1 MNTLTKEE
9 VQAVSDLKA
18 GYTLG
23 HADVTIL
30 HSLARIALNSLDATP
45 IYQVQYGQQ
54 WRDVTKERYED
65 HRDHG
70 SPTRIV
76 YATPQPVQDSE
87 AQAAPAPINMSDD
100 DIRALAEKYHAV
112 IVCNGTGDY
121 NDNYESVVKFG
132 RALIAVLRPVP
143 KFGVEETY
151 HNMLKEEQGVNAKL
165 AEYSLNKSQPQP
177 TPESEDRKM
186 LKRLAVIMSGN
197 DAPGE
202 IRSLTV
208 TAQSLV
214 DRCKALARG
223 KEKLAATES
232 LALGVKCPFPYG
244 WEELKHRTNQ
254 DTLFFS
260 AYMVEG
266 EEVTDLHRDIVDRMV
281 DRLLKVIAAC
291 QTDASYSGPTTWN
304 PASLEEVNKRSVRE
318 PTDNHIPSREA
329 IIAGGVLVQCPRCDG
344 DSYRLNFNGWPHF
357 WCDKCANETVTIRN
371 VYMEYRKLVDSLGI
385 DISKQPANVRDAM
398 WYGFSLAKSTGTK
411 MTEGK

>member
-1 MNTLTKEE
+1 MTTITREQLE
-9 VQAVSDLKA
+9 QIIFFA
-18 GYTLG
+18 GEATCHPDPNYWLEFEKLAPPG
-23 HADVTIL
+23 VVL
-30 HSLARIALNSLDATP
+30 ELARIALASSHATP

-100 DIRALAEKYHAV
+100 DIRALAEKHHAV

-132 RALIAVLRPVP
+132 RALIAVLRPVS

-151 HNMLKEEQGVNAKL
+151 HNMLKEEQEVNAKL

-214 DRCKALARG
+214 DRCKTLARE
-223 KEKLAATES
+223 KENSHIQWK
-232 LALGVKCPFPYG
+232 
-244 WEELKHRTNQ
+244 
-254 DTLFFS
+254 
-260 AYMVEG
+260 
-266 EEVTDLHRDIVDRMV
+266 
-281 DRLLKVIAAC
+281 
-291 QTDASYSGPTTWN
+291 
-304 PASLEEVNKRSVRE
+304 PASPDEINKRSVRE
-318 PTDNHIPSREA
+318 PTDTRIPSREA
-329 IIAGGVLVQCPRCDG
+329 IIVDGVLVECPRCHG
-344 DSYRLNFNGWPHF
+344 DAYRLHFNGWNYYR
-357 WCDKCANETVTIRN
+357 CDKCANAIT
-371 VYMEYRKLVDSLGI
+371 S
-385 DISKQPANVRDAM
+385 
-398 WYGFSLAKSTGTK
+398 
-411 MTEGK
+411 EGK

>member
-1 MNTLTKEE
+1 MISFTQEE
-9 VQAVSDLKA
+9 LQ
-18 GYTLG
+18 
-23 HADVTIL
+23 
-30 HSLARIALNSLDATP
+30 RIADTDHVQCGDASAIARMLLASLNSTP

-87 AQAAPAPINMSDD
+87 AQAAPTPINMSDD
-100 DIRALAEKYHAV
+100 DIRALAEKHHAV

-143 KFGVEETY
+143 KFRVEETY
-151 HNMLKEEQGVNAKL
+151 HNILKEEQEVNARL

-186 LKRLAVIMSGN
+186 LKRLAVIMSGS
-197 DAPGE
+197 DSGGE
-202 IRSLTV
+202 ISALKV

-214 DRCKALARG
+214 DRCKALACG

-244 WEELKHRTNQ
+244 WEELKRRTNQ

-318 PTDNHIPSREA
+318 HEQQHTSTFPPAKGPQIPPIPPSQAVHIALYSPKLPVE
-329 IIAGGVLVQCPRCDG
+329 VLAAVKEVVRIRLDFNDFDG
-344 DSYRLNFNGWPHF
+344 DRRGIGECLERAEQKLIEIINKNAALL
-357 WCDKCANETVTIRN
+357 DKEIA
-371 VYMEYRKLVDSLGI
+371 
-385 DISKQPANVRDAM
+385 
-398 WYGFSLAKSTGTK
+398 
-411 MTEGK
+411 

>member
-70 SPTRIV
+70 SPIRIV
-76 YATPQPVQDSE
+76 YAEP
-87 AQAAPAPINMSDD
+87 PAPIEQSPE
-100 DIRALAEKYHAV
+100 I
-112 IVCNGTGDY
+112 IG
-121 NDNYESVVKFG
+121 YEHRMICG
-132 RALIAVLRPVP
+132 ELRPVP
-143 KFGVEETY
+143 KFRVEETY
-151 HNMLKEEQGVNAKL
+151 HNILKEEQEVNAKL

-177 TPESEDRKM
+177 TTESEDRKM
-186 LKRLAVIMSGN
+186 LKRLAVIMSGS
-197 DAPGE
+197 DSGGE
-202 IRSLTV
+202 ISALTV

-232 LALGVKCPFPYG
+232 LALRVKCPFPYG
-244 WEELKHRTNQ
+244 WEELKRRTNQ

-266 EEVTDLHRDIVDRMV
+266 ETVTDLHRDIVDRMV

>member
-1 MNTLTKEE
+1 MTTITREQA
-9 VQAVSDLKA
+9 QAVSDLKA

-30 HSLARIALNSLDATP
+30 QTLARIALASLNATP

-70 SPTRIV
+70 SPIRIV
-76 YATPQPVQDSE
+76 YAEP
-87 AQAAPAPINMSDD
+87 PAPVEQSPEI
-100 DIRALAEKYHAV
+100 I
-112 IVCNGTGDY
+112 G
-121 NDNYESVVKFG
+121 YEHRMICG
-132 RALIAVLRPVP
+132 ELRPVP
-143 KFGVEETY
+143 KFSVEETY
-151 HNMLKEEQGVNAKL
+151 HNMLKEEREVNAKL

-244 WEELKHRTNQ
+244 WEELKRRTNQ

-291 QTDASYSGPTTWN
+291 QTDASYSGPTTWT

-318 PTDNHIPSREA
+318 HEQQHTSTSPPAKGPQIPPMASCQAVHITRYSPKLPVEVLAA
-329 IIAGGVLVQCPRCDG
+329 IKEVVRIRLDFNDFDG
-344 DSYRLNFNGWPHF
+344 DRRGIGECLERVEQKLIEIINKNAALL
-357 WCDKCANETVTIRN
+357 DKEIA
-371 VYMEYRKLVDSLGI
+371 
-385 DISKQPANVRDAM
+385 
-398 WYGFSLAKSTGTK
+398 
-411 MTEGK
+411 